1 MAEGSTKTIDAF
13 QAGVIVDMSTRPEW
27 GPGKIVHVSGDNL
40 HIVFRDLDE
49 KVAKMFRA
57 GAPAISIAAAQND
70 SILDNLPPLSEKDG
84 RWELPRTRLPLASA
98 KRKFLHFFPMG
109 FLDPKY
115 LGDERDYKLAAH
127 NRFEAEFSSGEMEN
141 LLKIGDITAL
151 VKKGAAILSAVNV
164 LSRFESAAFNDAMR
178 DVEAAREFYS
188 TLLPLLTSSE
198 TVAADFQRYADV
210 VNSLPAE
217 RGRVATWPVATIL
230 PFLAQPSRYMFL
242 KPEVTQ
248 VAAETLA
255 FDLQYA
261 SAPNWTTYSALI
273 RMGNV
278 YLQLLQHMG
287 ARDFIDVQ
295 SFIYVVG
302 GGYD

>member
-1 MAEGSTKTIDAF
+1 
-13 QAGVIVDMSTRPEW
+13 
-27 GPGKIVHVSGDNL
+27 
-40 HIVFRDLDE
+40 
-49 KVAKMFRA
+49 
-57 GAPAISIAAAQND
+57 
-70 SILDNLPPLSEKDG
+70 
-84 RWELPRTRLPLASA
+84 
-98 KRKFLHFFPMG
+98 
-109 FLDPKY
+109 
-115 LGDERDYKLAAH
+115 
-127 NRFEAEFSSGEMEN
+127 
-141 LLKIGDITAL
+141 
-151 VKKGAAILSAVNV
+151 
-164 LSRFESAAFNDAMR
+164 
-178 DVEAAREFYS
+178 
-188 TLLPLLTSSE
+188 
-198 TVAADFQRYADV
+198 
-210 VNSLPAE
+210 
-217 RGRVATWPVATIL
+217 
-230 PFLAQPSRYMFL
+230 MFL